1 MPLRIIFMG
10 TPDFAVPT
18 LAEIVGRGHDVAAV
32 YTRAAKPAGR
42 RGLELQPTPVE
53 SEARR
58 FGLPVLTP
66 ATLRTPEAQDVFRA
80 HRADAAV
87 VVAYGLILPQGVLDA
102 VTLGCFNLH
111 ASLLPR
117 WRGAA
122 PINRAIMAGDA
133 ETGVMVM
140 KMEEGL
146 DTGPIAMA
154 DRVTIAPDMTAG
166 DLHDELARRGADL
179 MVRALGA
186 LERGTLTLTP
196 QPEAGVE
203 YAAKISKDE
212 TRIDW
217 SKPRRQVHDHIRG
230 LSPFPGAWFEIA
242 GEGGKPVRVKVLRTT
257 RGEGSGRPGTAL
269 DGKLTIACGDGAV
282 RILQL
287 QRAGGK
293 AMTAEEFLRGTPL
306 PAGTRL
312 S

>member
-1 MPLRIIFMG
+1 MG

-18 LAEIVGRGHDVAAV
+18 LAEIVGRGHVVVAV

-42 RGLELQPTPVE
+42 GMAMQPTPVE
-53 SEARR
+53 REARR

-66 ATLRTPEAQDVFRA
+66 TTLRSLEPQDAFAA

-87 VVAYGLILPQGVLDA
+87 VVAYGLILPKPVLDA
-102 VTLGCFNLH
+102 VPLGCFNLH

-133 ETGVMVM
+133 ESGAMVM

-154 DRVTIAPDMTAG
+154 DRVAIAPDMTAG

-179 MVRALGA
+179 MARALGA

-196 QPEAGVE
+196 QPEAGVT
-203 YAAKISKDE
+203 YATKISKDE

-217 SKPRRQVHDHIRG
+217 SRSWQEVHNHIRG
-230 LSPFPGAWFEIA
+230 LSPFPGAWFEMP
-242 GEGGKPVRVKVLRTT
+242 GEGGPLRVKVLRST
-257 RGEGSGRPGTAL
+257 RGEGSGAPGTAL
-269 DGKLTIACGDGAV
+269 DDKLTIACGDGSV
-282 RILQL
+282 RLLQL
-287 QRAGGK
+287 QRAGK
-293 AMTAEEFLRGTPL
+293 QAMMAEEFLRGTPL
-306 PAGTRL
+306 PAGTCV

>member
-1 MPLRIIFMG
+1 
-10 TPDFAVPT
+10 
-18 LAEIVGRGHDVAAV
+18 
-32 YTRAAKPAGR
+32 
-42 RGLELQPTPVE
+42 
-53 SEARR
+53 
-58 FGLPVLTP
+58 
-66 ATLRTPEAQDVFRA
+66 
-80 HRADAAV
+80 V
-87 VVAYGLILPQGVLDA
+87 VVAYGLILPIGILDA
-102 VTLGCFNLH
+102 VPLGCFNLH

-133 ETGVMVM
+133 DTGVMVM

-154 DRVTIAPDMTAG
+154 DRIAIAPDMTAG

-196 QPEAGVE
+196 QPEAGVTT
-203 YAAKISKDE
+203 AAKISKDE

-217 SKPRRQVHDHIRG
+217 SRPWRAVHDHIRG
-230 LSPFPGAWFEIA
+230 LSPFPGAWFEMP

-257 RGEGSGRPGTAL
+257 KGEGSGTDGTAL
-269 DGKLTIACGDGAV
+269 DDRLTIACGDGAV

>member
-1 MPLRIIFMG
+1 MPLRLIFMG

-53 SEARR
+53 REARK

-66 ATLRTPEAQDVFRA
+66 KSLRTEEAQETFRA

-87 VVAYGLILPQGVLDA
+87 VVAYGLILPKVILDA
-102 VTLGCFNLH
+102 APLGCFNLH

-133 ETGVMVM
+133 ETGAMVM

-154 DRVTIAPDMTAG
+154 DRIAIAPDLTAG

-186 LERGTLTLTP
+186 LERGTLTLTR
-196 QPEAGVE
+196 QPDAGVTT
-203 YAAKISKDE
+203 AAKISKDE

-217 SKPRRQVHDHIRG
+217 SRPWRAVHDHIRG
-230 LSPFPGAWFEIA
+230 LSPFPGAWFEMP

-257 RGEGSGRPGTAL
+257 KGEGSGTDGTAL
-269 DGKLTIACGDGAV
+269 DDRLTIACGDGAV

-293 AMTAEEFLRGTPL
+293 AMTAEEFRRGTSL
-306 PAGTRL
+306 PAGTRVA
-312 S
+312 